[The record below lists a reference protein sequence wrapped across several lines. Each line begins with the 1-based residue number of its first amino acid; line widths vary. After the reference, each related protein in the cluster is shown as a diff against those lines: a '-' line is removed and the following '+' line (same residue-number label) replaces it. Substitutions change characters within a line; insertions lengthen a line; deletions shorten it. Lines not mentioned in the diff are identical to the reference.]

1 MELSTLLGHFV
12 YGLPALL
19 VTTLVTLT
27 SAGTLR
33 RAWRL
38 RHHGLVA
45 QARVLTTTVL
55 DTNVQWPAKRIAEV
69 EFAAIAGRHIT
80 TTIRFRAARHGA
92 APGDTINVRYD
103 PDAPEVAMIDEGERH
118 GSREVRSSAV
128 GIALAGL
135 VTVLITAVL
144 VIETATLA
152 VASLIDR

>member
-1 MELSTLLGHFV
+1 MALSTLLGH
-12 YGLPALL
+12 YANGLPALL

-33 RAWRL
+33 RARRL

-55 DTNVQWPAKRIAEV
+55 DANVQWPAKRVAEV
-69 EFAAIAGRHIT
+69 EFPTITGRHIT
-80 TTIRFRAARHGA
+80 TIIKFRAARHNA
-92 APGDTINVRYD
+92 TIGDAITVRYD

-118 GSREVRSSAV
+118 GLREVRSCAV
-128 GIALAGL
+128 RIAIAGP
-135 VTVLITAVL
+135 VTLLITAAL

-152 VASLIDR
+152 LASLIDR